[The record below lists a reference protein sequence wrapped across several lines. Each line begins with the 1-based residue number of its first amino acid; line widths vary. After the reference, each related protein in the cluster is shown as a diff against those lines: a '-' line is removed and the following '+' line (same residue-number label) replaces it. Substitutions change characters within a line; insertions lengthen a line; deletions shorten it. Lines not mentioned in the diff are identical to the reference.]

1 MGNVVK
7 TNSNAKKSN
16 VVVSN
21 SVARS
26 AQGLSLVEKR
36 ILFCGIAKLGGINQE
51 VTLSAEEYANTF
63 DIDLKNAYGQLKQG
77 AESFRKKYLRFQVRD
92 GKAVGIAVVNWLQ
105 GYLYFDKEGYVKFR
119 FSEYITPFL
128 FELEREFTRYQL
140 KQATALRSVHSW
152 RLLELFEQQQSE
164 NKDGDR

>member
-92 GKAVGIAVVNWLQ
+92 GKL
-105 GYLYFDKEGYVKFR
+105 
-119 FSEYITPFL
+119 
-128 FELEREFTRYQL
+128 
-140 KQATALRSVHSW
+140 
-152 RLLELFEQQQSE
+152 
-164 NKDGDR
+164 

>member
-51 VTLSAEEYANTF
+51 VTLSAE
-63 DIDLKNAYGQLKQG
+63 
-77 AESFRKKYLRFQVRD
+77 
-92 GKAVGIAVVNWLQ
+92 
-105 GYLYFDKEGYVKFR
+105 
-119 FSEYITPFL
+119 
-128 FELEREFTRYQL
+128 
-140 KQATALRSVHSW
+140 
-152 RLLELFEQQQSE
+152 
-164 NKDGDR
+164 